1 MPRHYKTKSK
11 VEEIALQHS
20 AFDILYP
27 PTEKIKTI
35 VVENFP
41 TLGKVTALRFLEW
54 VQKNPGGV
62 VSLPTGKTPEYFIKW
77 TEYILKHWTEKRI
90 QKLLDE
96 WGLDTA
102 KKPDMGSLYF
112 VQIDEFYPINPWQHN
127 SFYFYVNQ
135 FYIEGFG
142 LDPNKALLIDAS
154 KIGIPEGETLESIW
168 PENKVDITL
177 RYRKATTRLEAKQKA
192 TRLTAT
198 NYETQAA
205 AATDLGGIEIARNRL
220 VITIGLGTITYN
232 PETTAIIIA
241 AGETKAPAG
250 AAQRALFY
258 YAGRRETSD

>member
-11 VEEIALQHS
+11 VEEIALQRS
-20 AFDILYP
+20 QFDILYP

-62 VSLPTGKTPEYFIKW
+62 ISLPTGKTPEYFIKW
-77 TEYILKHWTEKRI
+77 TEYILKHWEEKRI
-90 QKLLDE
+90 QKLLEE

-102 KKPDMGSLYF
+102 KKPDMRSLYF

-142 LDPNKALLIDAS
+142 LDPDKALLIDSS

-177 RYRKATTRLEAKQKA
+177 RYRKATTRLEA
-192 TRLTAT
+192 
-198 NYETQAA
+198 
-205 AATDLGGIEIARNRL
+205 
-220 VITIGLGTITYN
+220 
-232 PETTAIIIA
+232 
-241 AGETKAPAG
+241 
-250 AAQRALFY
+250 
-258 YAGRRETSD
+258 